1 MNSSIFVQ
9 NSLKTI
15 FEMLIDRKIF
25 TEDFKY
31 KYNGFIELLENNNK
45 NYYVVELENDICVL
59 YLMNEKFKLSDFKKI
74 TPEIGKKYNLLF
86 IVLKENL
93 TENNKKSM
101 HTVLEE
107 IAYEYQIFNI
117 KELQTNIT
125 KHILQPKFEII
136 SDSEEIK
143 SVYTK
148 YGLIIEDK
156 LKQSFPFIL
165 KIDPISK
172 YYGLKPGNLL
182 KIMKHSETSGEYI
195 TYRVCV

>member
-45 NYYVVELENDICVL
+45 NYYLVELENDICVL

-101 HTVLEE
+101 HAVLEE

-143 SVYTK
+143 SVYQK
-148 YGLIIEDK
+148 YGLIVEDK

-182 KIMKHSETSGEYI
+182 KIIKNSETSGEYI
-195 TYRVCV
+195 SYRVCV

>member
-45 NYYVVELENDICVL
+45 NYYVIELENDICVL

-93 TENNKKSM
+93 TENNKNSM

-136 SDSEEIK
+136 KDSEEIK
-143 SVYTK
+143 SVYQK

-182 KIMKHSETSGEYI
+182 KIIKNSETSGEYI
-195 TYRVCV
+195 SYRVCV